1 MNPTHSAAQTLA
13 VLADPEAS
21 VAELLCDRHDPNAV
35 AFVLVDP
42 GGAVHDLTYGQLRQ
56 RSEAVADVLAS
67 LGVSQGNRVATLMG
81 KGATS
86 SA

>member
-1 MNPTHSAAQTLA
+1 MYPTLSAAQTLA
-13 VLADPEAS
+13 VFADPEAS

-35 AFVLVDP
+35 AFVLAGAD
-42 GGAVHDLTYGQLRQ
+42 GAVHDLTYGQLRQ
-56 RSEAVADVLAS
+56 RSEAVAGVLAS
-67 LGVSQGNRVATLMG
+67 LGVSKGNRVATLMG